1 MKLSVCLITHN
12 QEKFIA
18 QALESALTQ
27 QVTFDYEIVV
37 SDDCSTDRTRSIVID
52 YQQRN
57 PDKIRLAFPDKNLGV
72 NPNLAHTIGA
82 CRGEY
87 IALLEGDDFWTSPTK
102 LQDQVHFLDSHP
114 ECVICFHS
122 VKVFYEDGK
131 AASRVTPRLSH
142 KKISTI
148 EDLLRLGNFI
158 PTCSVVF
165 RSGLF
170 GEFPEWFFT
179 LRIADFPLHVL
190 NAQSGKIGYINKVMG
205 AYRIHRGGTFSA
217 ASTALNT
224 KEVVRLY
231 DSLNAELNYK
241 YNDTIEAIR
250 SYWQA
255 VEYYRN
261 GELAKAQACAAKR
274 AASAPFNTQAM
285 MAWLLTHSVPLYRLV
300 KTLARSGG

>member
-1 MKLSVCLITHN
+1 M
-12 QEKFIA
+12 
-18 QALESALTQ
+18 
-27 QVTFDYEIVV
+27 
-37 SDDCSTDRTRSIVID
+37 
-52 YQQRN
+52 
-57 PDKIRLAFPDKNLGV
+57 
-72 NPNLAHTIGA
+72 
-82 CRGEY
+82 
-87 IALLEGDDFWTSPTK
+87 
-102 LQDQVHFLDSHP
+102 
-114 ECVICFHS
+114 
-122 VKVFYEDGK
+122 KVFYEDGGS
-131 AASRVTPRLSH
+131 ASRVTPRLSH

-170 GEFPEWFFT
+170 GEFPEWFYA

-190 NAQSGKIGYINKVMG
+190 NAQYGKIGYINKVMG
-205 AYRIHRGGTFSA
+205 AYRVHRGGTFSA

-224 KEVVRLY
+224 QEVVRLY

-274 AASAPFNTQAM
+274 AAAAPFNSQAM

-300 KTLARSGG
+300 KTLRRPDA